1 MSDILVTQPDTG
13 RDAGGSTG
21 AGVGLGRRGA
31 RPVRYL
37 LARPGVALSAL
48 VVILVAVAA
57 FAPGVFTSRD
67 PLVGVPREKLQPP
80 SPQHLFGTDEIGRD
94 LFTRVVYGTGL
105 SLESAVIAVLLGLVV
120 GALAGLVAGFAG
132 GRLDDVIMRVADVL
146 LAIPALLMSLA
157 MVAALGFGALHVA
170 IAVGI
175 TTVANFARVMRAEVL
190 KVRGAIYVEAAR
202 SMGARWY
209 SLLGRHVLP
218 NAWGPVLVLSTLEF
232 GVAILAVSALSFL
245 GYGNPPPAPE
255 WGALIADGR
264 NYLATSWWLCT
275 APGLV
280 LAVTVL
286 ATGRIS
292 RALDEERTAR

>member
-13 RDAGGSTG
+13 QDVGGSTG
-21 AGVGLGRRGA
+21 ADAEPGRSRA
-31 RPVRYL
+31 RPVRHL

-57 FAPGVFTSRD
+57 FVPGVFTSRD

-80 SPQHLFGTDEIGRD
+80 SWQHLFGTDEIGRD

-190 KVRGAIYVEAAR
+190 KVRGAVYVEAAR
-202 SMGARWY
+202 AMGARWY

-292 RALDEERTAR
+292 RALDEERAAR